1 MTKLF
6 VMSVKDTAVQAFNPP
21 FCSQADAAAIRDMK
35 QLVNKE
41 ETRLAQSPDDYELYC
56 IAMWDDQTGIMEPVP
71 ARLVC
76 RLKDLVTK
84 ES

>member
-6 VMSVKDTAVQAFNPP
+6 VMSVKDSAVQAFNPP
-21 FCSQADAAAIRDMK
+21 FVCQADAAAIRDMK

-41 ETRLAQSPDDYELYC
+41 DTRLSQSPDDYELYC
-56 IAMWDDQTGIMEPVP
+56 IAMWDDQSGAMEPCAP
-71 ARLVC
+71 RLVC